1 MVQWKGIRLVP
12 KGLTQT
18 HDFDYQETFAL
29 VAKMNTIC
37 VLLSLEANLSQPL
50 QQLDMKNALLNVE
63 YKSIWGYGSLQSQ
76 VDYTMFYK
84 HSSDSML
91 TILVVYVDDIIFT
104 SDKLSKLEKL
114 IEILAQEFEIMDLVQ
129 LRYFLGMEITRS
141 HSGIFVS
148 QRKYTLE
155 LLKETGLL
163 GCKPMDTSI
172 DLNHKLGQGS

>member
-1 MVQWKGIRLVP
+1 
-12 KGLTQT
+12 
-18 HDFDYQETFAL
+18 
-29 VAKMNTIC
+29 MNTIC

-104 SDKLSKLEKL
+104 SDKLSELEKL

-163 GCKPMDTSI
+163 GCKPTDTSI